1 MGNMF
6 LWLKIQKMQR
16 GIQYNYKVFILQVAP
31 WPPSSLLGCNQ
42 RYLIFKGV
50 PAHLKSIHGP

>member
-1 MGNMF
+1 MF

-31 WPPSSLLGCNQ
+31 WPPSSLLGRNQ

-50 PAHLKSIHGP
+50 HAHLKSIHGP